1 MTPLVTTREPALLVG
16 RLAGDFV
23 RVRLPGPPQAAPGG
37 DGGPRVRG
45 EVDIA
50 AGPFRASYQ
59 ATFAVE
65 AFGRLRD
72 GLRALES
79 APDGAAVLCAV
90 DAALVLEVRANG
102 EGAFVAEGTARPNP
116 ARAHRLTFSIDLD
129 PGDLRQML
137 RGLDRFLEG
146 GRAARP

>member
-1 MTPLVTTREPALLVG
+1 MTLLVTTRGPSLLVG

-23 RVRLPGPPQAAPGG
+23 RVRLPGPPHAAPGG
-37 DGGPRVRG
+37 DGRSRVRG
-45 EVDIA
+45 EVDIT
-50 AGPFRASYQ
+50 AGPFRASYE

-65 AFGRLRD
+65 AFARLRD
-72 GLRALES
+72 GLRALET
-79 APDGAAVLCAV
+79 APGGVAAL
-90 DAALVLEVRANG
+90 DALDPALVLEVRANG
-102 EGAFVAEGTARPNP
+102 QGAFVAQGSAHPNP

-137 RGLDRFLEG
+137 RGLDRLLEG